1 MSERTRPS
9 LIWKIP
15 LLALLLVAAT
25 ASGQDSPPTDPS
37 AGQAAGQ
44 PPGQQPGQQPG
55 QPPGL
60 AGLTITLKP
69 GGLDAA
75 GNPAFIDLATRVS
88 GLDFV
93 AGEPFLRI
101 PAQFAG
107 VPGVAYDKGNV
118 QVEDE
123 QGSVPIAATV
133 DEPDEGGFIYFRRFT
148 TERDTQGT
156 VLVSY
161 RAPIEMVVPKL
172 GAGPPFDLRSQGG
185 GFSGAGNTFILMP
198 DTSQPFLIG
207 IEWQLDALKPGS
219 IGVSS
224 FGQGDTLSPGP
235 VDRIIASYF
244 MAGPIGQYPAD
255 TTDAKFSGYWIG
267 SPKFDAS
274 DILQWSEK
282 AYGFISA
289 YFDDADPPAYRVL
302 MRGNPYPGGGG
313 AALMSSFLV
322 SFPDDQED
330 GHSLRETIAH
340 ETVHNWVSSIAG
352 PPGSSSWYSEGM
364 TVALTRRILLRSGL
378 FSPQEFLDSVND
390 SALSYYTNALNNTP
404 NDQIA
409 AGFWRDTRIR
419 SLPYSRGPLYFADV
433 DAAVRQKSGGQR
445 SLDDLARAFNE
456 RREAGEEVSGD
467 TWRELVTA
475 ELGEAGG
482 KGLDGMLAGALVIP
496 PSDAFGPC
504 FTREES
510 KVRRFELG
518 FTRESLF
525 DEPRL
530 VSGLVAG
537 SEAEKVGIREGDTIL
552 QPVPLEAAQSDPE
565 KKLKLQLSRDGKA
578 FDVEYLPR
586 GEAVT
591 TYLWQR
597 VADVPDSRCAL

>member
-1 MSERTRPS
+1 MSNPTGLTFFRVLPV
-9 LIWKIP
+9 
-15 LLALLLVAAT
+15 LAVLFAAAVAH
-25 ASGQDSPPTDPS
+25 
-37 AGQAAGQ
+37 
-44 PPGQQPGQQPG
+44 GQQASG

-60 AGLTITLKP
+60 PGLTIMLKP
-69 GGLDAA
+69 GGLNAE
-75 GNPAFIDLATRVS
+75 GNPAFIDLTTQVS
-88 GLDFV
+88 GLNFA
-93 AGEPFLRI
+93 AGEPFLRV

-107 VPGVAYDKGNV
+107 VPGVAYDASTVEVQDAQGNV
-118 QVEDE
+118 
-123 QGSVPIAATV
+123 PITTKV
-133 DEPDEGGFIYFRRFT
+133 DDPDEGGFIYFRRIS
-148 TERDTQGT
+148 TERATEGT
-156 VLVSY
+156 VTATY
-161 RAPIEMVVPKL
+161 RAPIQMVVPKL
-172 GAGPPFDLRSQGG
+172 GAGPPFDLRAQGG

-198 DTSQPFLIG
+198 DTSQPFMISINWELG
-207 IEWQLDALKPGS
+207 ALKPGS

-224 FGQGDTLSPGP
+224 FGQGNTQSPGP

-267 SPKFDAS
+267 SPKFDAR
-274 DILQWSEK
+274 DILQWSEE

-289 YFDDADPPAYRVL
+289 YFEDTDPPAYRVL

-322 SFPDDQED
+322 SYPDDQED

-390 SALSYYTNALNNTP
+390 SALSYYTNALNTTP
-404 NDQIA
+404 NAEIA

-419 SLPYSRGPLYFADV
+419 SLPYSRGPMYFADV

-445 SLDDLARAFNE
+445 SLDDLARTFNE

-467 TWRELVTA
+467 TWRELVMA

-482 KGLDGMLAGALVIP
+482 KGLDDMLAGKLIIP

-504 FTREES
+504 FAREES
-510 KVRRFELG
+510 QVRRFELG

-525 DEPRL
+525 DEPR
-530 VSGLVAG
+530 VVNGLVAG
-537 SEAEKVGIREGDTIL
+537 SEAEKAGIREGDTIL
-552 QPVPLEAAQSDPE
+552 QPVPLEEAQSDPE
-565 KKLKLQLSRDGKA
+565 KTLKLQLSRDGKT

-586 GEAVT
+586 GETVT

-597 VADVPDSRCAL
+597 VAGVPETACAL

>member
-1 MSERTRPS
+1 MNFRAGRNLPRA
-9 LIWKIP
+9 
-15 LLALLLVAAT
+15 LAAVALGLSAT
-25 ASGQDSPPTDPS
+25 TGVGQD
-37 AGQAAGQ
+37 AAAPAQ
-44 PPGQQPGQQPG
+44 PAD

-60 AGLTITLKP
+60 PALTITLKP
-69 GGLDAA
+69 GGLDDA
-75 GNPAFIDLATRVS
+75 GNPAFIDLTTKVS
-88 GLDFV
+88 SLSFAG
-93 AGEPFLRI
+93 GEPFLRI

-107 VPGVAYDKGNV
+107 VPGVVYDASNV
-118 QVEDE
+118 SVEDE
-123 QGSVPIAATV
+123 QGEVSIAAKV
-133 DEPDEGGFIYFRRFT
+133 DDPDEGGFIYFRRLT
-148 TERDTQGT
+148 TERNTEGPVT
-156 VLVSY
+156 VSY

-198 DTSQPFLIG
+198 DTDRPFMIN
-207 IEWQLDALKPGS
+207 IEWQLEALKPGS

-224 FGQGDTLSPGP
+224 FGQGNTQSPGP

-244 MAGPIGQYPAD
+244 MAGPIGYYPED
-255 TTDAKFSGYWIG
+255 TTDKKFSGYWIG
-267 SPKFDAS
+267 SPKFDAR

-289 YFDDADPPAYRVL
+289 YFEDTDPPAYRVL

-322 SFPDDQED
+322 SYPDDQED

-378 FSPQEFLDSVND
+378 FSPQEFLDSVNE
-390 SALSYYTNALNNTP
+390 SALSYYTNALNTTP
-404 NDQIA
+404 NAEIA

-419 SLPYSRGPLYFADV
+419 SLPYSRGPLYFAEV
-433 DAAVRQKSGGQR
+433 DAAVRAKSGGKR
-445 SLDDLARAFNE
+445 SLDDLAKAFNE

-467 TWRELVTA
+467 TWRELVVA
-475 ELGEAGG
+475 ELGEAGS
-482 KGLDGMLAGALVIP
+482 KGLDAMLAGTLIIP

-504 FTREES
+504 FAREE
-510 KVRRFELG
+510 KPVRRFELG
-518 FTRESLF
+518 FNRESLF
-525 DEPRL
+525 DEPR
-530 VSGLVAG
+530 VVAGLVAG
-537 SEAEKVGIREGDTIL
+537 SEAEKAGIRDGDTIL
-552 QPVPLEAAQSDPE
+552 QPVPLEEAQSKPDQS
-565 KKLKLQLSRDGKA
+565 LKLQLSRDGKS

-597 VADVPDSRCAL
+597 VAEVPDSECAL